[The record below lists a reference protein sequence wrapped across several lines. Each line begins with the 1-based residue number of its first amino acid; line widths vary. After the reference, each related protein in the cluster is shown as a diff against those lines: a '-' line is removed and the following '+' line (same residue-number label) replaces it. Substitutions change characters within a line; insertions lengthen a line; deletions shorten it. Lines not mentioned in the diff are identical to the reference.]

1 MRTFNRREL
10 LGGTSAAMGMVAMPS
25 IIRAQ
30 GLRPVSLVLGPSDTA
45 TIFPMVALEGGHAKA
60 EGLDL
65 KIVTTDAGV
74 QTRQVLAAG
83 QTDFAIGDTAH
94 PMQLT
99 NRGKPTWSLFAT
111 ATFPTTSNMVVRSDL
126 YEQGVTSPEKLA
138 AWKRPNGAKPIVAA
152 TQIGASTWT
161 YGSYVFEKLGLGNR
175 INWVSGG
182 GAQSLIGGLRTK
194 QFDAIMAQ
202 PGWMFECV
210 DTGWGK
216 LIFDPRDPKNLE
228 RIFGGSIPVGAVIY
242 AQRSTVAAKPEITA
256 ALVSSIYR
264 AAQWIKKS
272 SVDDVY
278 NLIGEKYLGRHDAS
292 PTKKEM
298 AYYMDKDA
306 KVFNYSGVI
315 TEAEYQRAAPVRF
328 REGTGIA
335 SMPYNEVFN
344 FKDLLAAQKK
354 LG

>member
-1 MRTFNRREL
+1 MTKWNRREVL
-10 LGGTSAAMGMVAMPS
+10 SGSSALVCALSMPA
-25 IIRAQ
+25 IVRAQ

-111 ATFPTTSNMVVRSDL
+111 ATFPTTSNMVVRRDL
-126 YEQGVTSPEKLA
+126 YEQGITSPEQLA
-138 AWKRPNGAKPIVAA
+138 QWKRPGGAKPIVAA

-161 YGSYVFEKLGLGNR
+161 YGSYVFDKLGLGDR

-182 GAQSLIGGLRTK
+182 GSQSLIGGLRTK

-202 PGWMFECV
+202 PGWMFEAV
-210 DTGWGK
+210 DKGWGN
-216 LIFDPRDPKNLE
+216 LIFDPRDARNLD

-242 AQRSTVAAKPEITA
+242 AQRSTVAAKPEITQS
-256 ALVSSIYR
+256 LVNAIYR

-272 SVDDVY
+272 SVDEVY
-278 NLIGEKYLGRHDAS
+278 DLIGEKYLGRHDDG
-292 PTKKEM
+292 PTKREM
-298 AYYMDKDA
+298 AYYMDKEA

-315 TEAEYQRAAPVRF
+315 TEADYQRAAPVWF

-335 SMPYNEVFN
+335 AMPFNEVFK
-344 FKDLLAAQKK
+344 FQYVAESQKK

>member
-1 MRTFNRREL
+1 MCDP
-10 LGGTSAAMGMVAMPS
+10 A
-25 IIRAQ
+25 
-30 GLRPVSLVLGPSDTA
+30 
-45 TIFPMVALEGGHAKA
+45 VAL
-60 EGLDL
+60 
-65 KIVTTDAGV
+65 
-74 QTRQVLAAG
+74 LAAPVQG
-83 QTDFAIGDTAH
+83 RAPPVAIVAGCQPAQSGSQSPLVSVGAASASALAASPTPSPISQLPPQIVWSHEAFDGAVRAITVDGD
-94 PMQLT
+94 QLVAVGA
-99 NRGKPTWSLFAT
+99 RADGPAAW
-111 ATFPTTSNMVVRSDL
+111 TSHDGVIWDRYSVPPPGILDL

-210 DTGWGK
+210 DKGWGK

-242 AQRSTVAAKPEITA
+242 AQRSTVAAKPEITT
-256 ALVSSIYR
+256 ALVASIYR

-278 NLIGEKYLGRHDAS
+278 NLVGEKYLGRHDAA

-298 AYYMDKDA
+298 AYYMDKSA
-306 KVFNYSGVI
+306 KVFNYSGLI
-315 TEAEYQRAAPVRF
+315 TEEQYQRAAPVWF

-335 SMPYNEVFN
+335 RMPFNEVFN
-344 FKDLLAAQKK
+344 FKDLLAAQKR